1 VHRDADLYVRLG
13 EVNTALARSAVSRRS
28 TEGSHE
34 GVAPRRRRGRGD
46 HQDPICPETSVL
58 FISPVRSRELADR
71 RHARGGASVLA
82 AVAGVLTAFGSF
94 VVLAV
99 VAGAVGLAILGM
111 PLDLAPRDW
120 QHLATVIALGSAAV
134 SLLAYL
140 FGGYVAARLGG
151 RDGLQHGLRVFS
163 LAVLV
168 LGLLGLLALSMAGP
182 VSVGAGL
189 RQPGLEVKPG
199 QGIRFGD
206 VATKAAIWSLIAM
219 LLGSLAGGV
228 LGSRAHR
235 RRHRTEAERSRP
247 GGSTSSP

>member
-1 VHRDADLYVRLG
+1 MKVW
-13 EVNTALARSAVSRRS
+13 
-28 TEGSHE
+28 
-34 GVAPRRRRGRGD
+34 PRCAGRGD
-46 HQDPICPETSVL
+46 HQCSICPETSVL
-58 FISPVRSRELADR
+58 FISPVTDQASDREQADR
-71 RHARGGASVLA
+71 RQARGGASVLA

-99 VAGAVGLAILGM
+99 VAGAAGLAILGM

-120 QHLATVIALGSAAV
+120 HHLATVIALGSAAV

-168 LGLLGLLALSMAGP
+168 LGILGLLALSMAGP

-189 RQPGLEVKPG
+189 RQPGLEAKPG

-235 RRHRTEAERSRP
+235 RHRTEAERRQSS
-247 GGSTSSP
+247 GSTSSP

>member
-1 VHRDADLYVRLG
+1 MLISVARLV
-13 EVNTALARSAVSRRS
+13 EVNAALARSAVSAGRHRAAMKVWPR
-28 TEGSHE
+28 
-34 GVAPRRRRGRGD
+34 VAGRGD
-46 HQDPICPETSVL
+46 HQDPTCPETSVL
-58 FISPVRSRELADR
+58 FISPVSHQASDREPADR
-71 RHARGGASVLA
+71 RQARGGASVLA
-82 AVAGVLTAFGSF
+82 AVADVLTAFGSF
-94 VVLAV
+94 LVLAV
-99 VAGAVGLAILGM
+99 VAGAAGLAILGM

-120 QHLATVIALGSAAV
+120 HHLATVIALGSAAV

-182 VSVGAGL
+182 VSVGSGL
-189 RQPGLEVKPG
+189 RQPGLEATPG

-219 LLGSLAGGV
+219 LLGSLAGGA

-235 RRHRTEAERSRP
+235 RRHRTEAARGPSS
-247 GGSTSSP
+247 GSTPSP